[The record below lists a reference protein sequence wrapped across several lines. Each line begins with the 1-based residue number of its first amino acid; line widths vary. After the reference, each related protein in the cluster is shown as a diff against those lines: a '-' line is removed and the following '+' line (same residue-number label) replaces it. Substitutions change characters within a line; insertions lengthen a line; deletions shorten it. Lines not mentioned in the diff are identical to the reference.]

1 MVRIEIVSN
10 ETRGDGNG
18 DDDGI
23 RIAATV
29 VIMVYDALVYRC
41 NIPPTSN
48 VVFSICTPLLRTTV
62 IVHNIGPHKSCKN
75 QHTNMCPLLC
85 VVPIQRIQSI
95 KVLIFVHENHE
106 N

>member
-75 QHTNMCPLLC
+75 QHVPLIMCY
-85 VVPIQRIQSI
+85 
-95 KVLIFVHENHE
+95 VHSNDKIDKIIDFCT
-106 N
+106 